1 MLNTLKKSI
10 LFMTPINSLTLNK
23 YHKPKSYLLNLF
35 IMPKLK
41 VSHSI
46 LIEEK
51 SIKYDVISNFK
62 RWKAWS
68 PWLFVEPDCL
78 VNNSKNGDF
87 NYWKGEIIGEGKMTI
102 SKKSDNHDYLSATL
116 EFIKP

>member
-1 MLNTLKKSI
+1 MKGNAKHIKKSI
-10 LFMTPINSLTLNK
+10 LLMTPNNSLFSSK

-51 SIKYDVISNFK
+51 PKKIHCMNFIFSPINITVI
-62 RWKAWS
+62 R
-68 PWLFVEPDCL
+68 
-78 VNNSKNGDF
+78 
-87 NYWKGEIIGEGKMTI
+87 
-102 SKKSDNHDYLSATL
+102 ATN
-116 EFIKP
+116 KQAV

>member
-1 MLNTLKKSI
+1 MKGNAKHIKKSI
-10 LFMTPINSLTLNK
+10 LLTTSNK

-51 SIKYDVISNFK
+51 PKKIHCMNFIFSPINITVI
-62 RWKAWS
+62 R
-68 PWLFVEPDCL
+68 
-78 VNNSKNGDF
+78 
-87 NYWKGEIIGEGKMTI
+87 
-102 SKKSDNHDYLSATL
+102 ATN
-116 EFIKP
+116 KQAV

>member
-1 MLNTLKKSI
+1 
-10 LFMTPINSLTLNK
+10 MTPINSLTLSK

-51 SIKYDVISNFK
+51 SIKIYDIISNFK

-68 PWLFVEPDCL
+68 PWLLAEPDCL

-87 NYWKGEIIGEGKMTI
+87 Q
-102 SKKSDNHDYLSATL
+102 LL
-116 EFIKP
+116 ER

>member
-1 MLNTLKKSI
+1 MLNKIKKSI

-51 SIKYDVISNFK
+51 SRKYDVISNFK

-68 PWLFVEPDCL
+68 PWLLSEPDCL
-78 VNNSKNGDF
+78 VNKSKNGDF
-87 NYWKGEIIGEGKMTI
+87 NYWKGEIIG
-102 SKKSDNHDYLSATL
+102 
-116 EFIKP
+116 

>member
-10 LFMTPINSLTLNK
+10 LLMTPINSLTLSK

-46 LIEEK
+46 LI
-51 SIKYDVISNFK
+51 
-62 RWKAWS
+62 
-68 PWLFVEPDCL
+68 
-78 VNNSKNGDF
+78 
-87 NYWKGEIIGEGKMTI
+87 
-102 SKKSDNHDYLSATL
+102 
-116 EFIKP
+116 